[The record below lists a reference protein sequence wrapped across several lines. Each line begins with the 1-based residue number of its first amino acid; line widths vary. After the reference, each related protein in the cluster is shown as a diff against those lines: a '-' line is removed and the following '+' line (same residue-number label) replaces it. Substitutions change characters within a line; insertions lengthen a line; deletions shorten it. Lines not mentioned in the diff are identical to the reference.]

1 MADNLP
7 GIIETLTGNRKMV
20 FGIISL
26 ALAFLLAL
34 TAVYMQTSTYSNE
47 GVLSSDKSKMI
58 EKPSINSQGEI
69 HLNHTRVASDSES
82 VVIVLLDGD
91 KQVLNSV
98 SLGSGQSATLEINSE
113 TDYFRK
119 SSDFSKVNYKYS
131 ITYSY
136 QPYRVLSIPAA
147 ILTVIG
153 IVSVY
158 RGFDQFV
165 TGFAES
171 KRVESEGKEGS
182 DDEEAGVDFMGIG
195 KNREDGE
202 K

>member
-1 MADNLP
+1 MPDNLP

-34 TAVYMQTSTYSNE
+34 TAVYMQTSTYSKE

-82 VVIVLLDGD
+82 VEVVLLGGD

-98 SLGSGQSATLEINSE
+98 SLDPGQSVILEINSE

-119 SSDFSKVNYKYS
+119 GTDLGKISYKYS

-153 IVSVY
+153 VVSIY

-171 KRVESEGKEGS
+171 KREESEGKEES
-182 DDEEAGVDFMGIG
+182 DDEEVGVDFMGIG
-195 KNREDGE
+195 KHREDDE